1 MTGNRLNN
9 TEHSYDEDPIERA
22 VTSEEAK
29 PGQADLRVGFW
40 QLKWLLVVCGYEAEM
55 KRTVVGPNI
64 GYRIY
69 GQQRAAGY
77 PATRYSI
84 VAGV

>member
-29 PGQADLRVGFW
+29 PGQAVLRVGFW

-55 KRTVVGPNI
+55 KRTVVGPNT